1 MPWVGRLALV
11 YQLIARI
18 SLLPTPN
25 IITNIIPNIIAN
37 IITTHTVQNSGGWE
51 EHTRGVGS
59 RLMLAMGWQAGSGL
73 GKAGGGRIDPVEA
86 RIYPQV

>member
-1 MPWVGRLALV
+1 MFQANDWV
-11 YQLIARI
+11 
-18 SLLPTPN
+18 SLNEEQNNCLP
-25 IITNIIPNIIAN
+25 
-37 IITTHTVQNSGGWE
+37 GGWE

-73 GKAGGGRIDPVEA
+73 GRSGGGRVDPVEA

>member
-1 MPWVGRLALV
+1 MSCK
-11 YQLIARI
+11 IT
-18 SLLPTPN
+18 PTDA
-25 IITNIIPNIIAN
+25 IY
-37 IITTHTVQNSGGWE
+37 SGGWE

-73 GKAGGGRIDPVEA
+73 GRSGGGRVDPVEA